1 MKRFN
6 SRCEGL
12 LIDKKNKRELL
23 EMGWPY
29 AK

>member
-6 SRCEGL
+6 SRCEWL
-12 LIDKKNKRELL
+12 PSDKKNERELL